1 MQKFLYQSFPQ
12 SSEVTYEMNS
22 KIFQDSNSSSEKD
35 PHPLTKQVTSGIIN
49 HCKIHSMTSQS
60 RNSRNSGRTEKG
72 EEEEAYSKALYTSYQ
87 KQRCVP
93 ALLKR
98 KGWGGGSVTGR
109 SSDASLT
116 GKKPIFST
124 ELHISLENPHSVFHS
139 QLKGNKYVTTK
150 SVLFIQPIKKNPYK

>member
-98 KGWGGGSVTGR
+98 KGWGGGWLSYWKKQWCLLNRKKTNLLHRAPYFSGKPTFCI
-109 SSDASLT
+109 SLT
-116 GKKPIFST
+116 AEGEQICHNKVCT
-124 ELHISLENPHSVFHS
+124 LHPA
-139 QLKGNKYVTTK
+139 Y
-150 SVLFIQPIKKNPYK
+150 